1 MHGWRRV
8 KSREPAAMG
17 AAGEAHRPEGMV
29 DMKVQV
35 LSLELRQAEHFTM
48 GLNLARSFRSSALT
62 GKFARGLI
70 DQARAWGV
78 TGKA

>member
-1 MHGWRRV
+1 M
-8 KSREPAAMG
+8 
-17 AAGEAHRPEGMV
+17 GMV

-35 LSLELRQAEHFTM
+35 LSFELRQAEHFTM

-78 TGKA
+78 TAKA